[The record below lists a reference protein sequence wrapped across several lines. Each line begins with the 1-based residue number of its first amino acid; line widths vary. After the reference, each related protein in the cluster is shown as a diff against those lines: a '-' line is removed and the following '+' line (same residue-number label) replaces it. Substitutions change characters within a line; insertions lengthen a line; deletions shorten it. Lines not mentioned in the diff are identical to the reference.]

1 MNHHNKATLL
11 CLFTLFAIIGIAAN
25 IDEPSNYRN
34 LKVLPKD
41 IAPGRLD
48 SIMSAYN
55 KALKVNCDFCHVKPK
70 KNIFS
75 PVQPKGL
82 DFALDNPMKE
92 EARRMIRLQMDINT
106 KYFNN
111 DISNKGKRPE
121 YLNVVSCNTCHR
133 GNPYPAYE

>member
-1 MNHHNKATLL
+1 MNHHYKAITFS
-11 CLFTLFAIIGIAAN
+11 LFILFAVIGIAATIN
-25 IDEPSNYRN
+25 EPSNYRN

-41 IAPGRLD
+41 ITPKRLD

-55 KALKVNCDFCHVKPK
+55 KALKVNCDFCHVRPK
-70 KNIFS
+70 KNPFS
-75 PVQPKGL
+75 PVQADRI

-92 EARRMIRLQMDINT
+92 EARRMIRLQMDINI

-133 GNPYPAYE
+133 GNTYPAYE

>member
-1 MNHHNKATLL
+1 MNHHYKAIILS
-11 CLFTLFAIIGIAAN
+11 LFILFAIAGIAAT
-25 IDEPSNYRN
+25 ISEPSIYRN

-41 IAPGRLD
+41 ITPRQMD
-48 SIMSAYN
+48 SIMGSYN
-55 KALKVNCDFCHVKPK
+55 KALKVNCDFCHIKPK
-70 KNIFS
+70 KNPFVA
-75 PVQPKGL
+75 VQPDRI

-92 EARRMIRLQMDINT
+92 EARRMIRLQIDINT